1 MTFRPRPD
9 FSHKWGRIPKE
20 EVANWQKLVEIAFIP
35 DRHTRHGVCYHQIC
49 NRYQPTTRAVATY
62 EQTHPVRAAHRFVAG
77 RQHRLCPVRNS
88 AAGHHLDGLLQ
99 RPEHL
104 EFHALPGGE
113 HLREAL
119 FHKGFFADLD
129 LIPGAQE
136 GIQSLLDDG
145 YEIFFV
151 TAAQEFRNSL
161 EDKYDWLLQYFPN
174 VPWRNFV
181 FCGDKS
187 IIGTDYL
194 IDDHA
199 FNLRTF
205 SGKGLLFTAPHN
217 LSETEFTRV
226 NNWSEVLAFFEQ
238 EKLSHAANR

>member
-1 MTFRPRPD
+1 MKRIAVDMDEVVADVLPKFLTLFEQINGRRP
-9 FSHKWGRIPKE
+9 SE
-20 EVANWQKLVEIAFIP
+20 EEYNGKKL
-35 DRHTRHGVCYHQIC
+35 Y
-49 NRYQPTTRAVATY
+49 
-62 EQTHPVRAAHRFVAG
+62 
-77 RQHRLCPVRNS
+77 
-88 AAGHHLDGLLQ
+88 
-99 RPEHL
+99 
-104 EFHALPGGE
+104 ALPGGE

-161 EDKYDWLLQYFPN
+161 EDKYDWLLQFFPN